1 MGTVSETSDELRQRG
16 RLDGYRDPDIGATAA
31 MYLAGLD
38 PEYLVGLAV
47 ADIEAIGD
55 GAVAVAVPGDADPV
69 VVSAPGARFVRALV
83 AWRIAAGAD
92 PDDLLFTTHRKASV
106 TYSHV
111 SNMLRTPG
119 EVGVRYAASP
129 VRKSQPNSQTWLL
142 RYGITISK
150 LSYTA
155 VDS

>member
-1 MGTVSETSDELRQRG
+1 
-16 RLDGYRDPDIGATAA
+16 

-38 PEYLVGLAV
+38 SEYLVGLAV

-55 GAVAVAVPGDADPV
+55 GAVAVAVPGDADPI